1 MAQYSVNRSRH
12 YPSAGNKDIHEVVML
27 ADKDGNIINSAGS
40 ASNIPIANGDVAG
53 YSVIHKF
60 GRNPNIGGAPE
71 TIWMY
76 GGRYDYLTSPST
88 VYAHSADTDDSAT
101 GTGAR
106 TVTIQGLDVNY
117 EPIEETVT
125 VRSGVAS
132 TAQFLRVFRAFVVT
146 AGSTGTNEGDIII
159 STGAAG
165 TGTVLADI
173 GTVGTGT
180 TYGLGQTQLALYT
193 IPAHCTGFLT
203 AWNVGV
209 SAYNDSVTVSLLSRE
224 FNSAFR
230 TRDIMDV
237 PGGSHVR
244 NYSIPFKLP
253 AKTDVEIIG
262 IATTGTNIS
271 SSFDII
277 IVDNTYLV

>member
-1 MAQYSVNRSRH
+1 MSQWRIDRQEYLDH
-12 YPSAGNKDIHEVVML
+12 NKTIFEVVNI
-27 ADKDGNIINSAGS
+27 ADEDGNIINTFGAASNVIISAG
-40 ASNIPIANGDVAG
+40 GLAG
-53 YSVIHKF
+53 YSAINKF
-60 GRNPNIGGAPE
+60 GRNPNIGGTPE

-76 GGRYDYLTSPST
+76 GGRYVYLTSPST
-88 VYAHSADTDDSAT
+88 VYAYSADTDDSVS

-117 EPIEETVT
+117 ESIEETVT

-132 TAQFLRVFRAFVVT
+132 TAQFLRVFRAFVAT
-146 AGSTGTNEGDIII
+146 AGSTGTNEGDVII

-173 GTVGTGT
+173 GRVGTGT

-193 IPAHCTGFLT
+193 IPAHCTGYLT

-209 SAYNDSVTVSLLSRE
+209 GAYNDAVTVSLLSRE

-237 PGGSHVR
+237 PGGHHTR
-244 NYSIPFKLP
+244 NYSVPIKLP

-262 IATTGTNIS
+262 IASTGTNIS

-277 IVDNTYLV
+277 LVDNA

>member
-1 MAQYSVNRSRH
+1 MSQWRIDRQEYLDH
-12 YPSAGNKDIHEVVML
+12 NKTIFEVVNI
-27 ADKDGNIINSAGS
+27 ADEDGNILNTFGA
-40 ASNIPIANGDVAG
+40 ASNVIISSGALQG
-53 YSVIHKF
+53 YSAINKF

-76 GGRYDYLTSPST
+76 GGRYVFLTSPST
-88 VYAHSADTDDSAT
+88 VYAHSADTDDSVS

-117 EPIEETVT
+117 ESIEETVT
-125 VRSGVAS
+125 VSSGVAS
-132 TAQFLRVFRAFVVT
+132 TAQFLRVFRAFVAT
-146 AGSTGTNEGDIII
+146 AGSTGTNEGNVLI

-173 GTVGTGT
+173 GIVGTGT
-180 TYGLGQTQLALYT
+180 TYGLGQSQLALYT
-193 IPAHCTGFLT
+193 IPAGKTGYLT
-203 AWNVGV
+203 AWNIGVG
-209 SAYNDSVTVSLLSRE
+209 SYNDAVTVTLLSRE

-237 PGGSHVR
+237 PGGHHTR
-244 NYSIPFKLP
+244 NYSIPIKLP

-262 IATTGTNIS
+262 IASTGTNIS

-277 IVDNTYLV
+277 LVDNA

>member
-1 MAQYSVNRSRH
+1 MAQWRIDNQEYLEH
-12 YPSAGNKDIHEVVML
+12 NKTIFEVVNL
-27 ADKDGNIINSAGS
+27 ADEDGNIINSFAA
-40 ASNIPIANGDVAG
+40 ASNIVISAGDLTG
-53 YSVIHKF
+53 YSAINKF

-76 GGRYDYLTSPST
+76 GGRYVYLTSPST
-88 VYAHSADTDDSAT
+88 VYAHSADTADSVS

-106 TVTIQGLDVNY
+106 TVTIQGLDGNY
-117 EPIEETVT
+117 ESIEETVT
-125 VRSGVAS
+125 VRSGVAT

-146 AGSTGTNEGDIII
+146 SGSTGTNEGNIII

-173 GTVGTGT
+173 GTIGTGT

-193 IPAHCTGFLT
+193 IPAHCTGYLT
-203 AWNVGV
+203 SWNIGVG
-209 SAYNDSVTVSLLSRE
+209 SYNDSVTVSLLSRE

-244 NYSIPFKLP
+244 SYSVPIRLP

-262 IATTGTNIS
+262 IASTGTNIS

-277 IVDNTYLV
+277 LVDNTA

>member
-1 MAQYSVNRSRH
+1 MAQWRIDNQEYLEH
-12 YPSAGNKDIHEVVML
+12 NKTIFEVVNI
-27 ADKDGNIINSAGS
+27 ADEDGNIINTFGA
-40 ASNIPIANGDVAG
+40 ASNIVISAGDLAG
-53 YSVIHKF
+53 YSAINKF

-76 GGRYDYLTSPST
+76 GGRYVYLTSQST
-88 VYAHSADTDDSAT
+88 VYAHSADTADSVS

-106 TVTIQGLDVNY
+106 TVTIQGLDGNY
-117 EPIEETVT
+117 ESIEETVT

-132 TAQFLRVFRAFVVT
+132 TAQFLRVFRAFVAT
-146 AGSTGTNEGDIII
+146 AGSTGTNEGNIII

-173 GTVGTGT
+173 GTIGTGT

-193 IPAHCTGFLT
+193 IPAHCTGYLT
-203 AWNVGV
+203 AWNIGVG
-209 SAYNDSVTVSLLSRE
+209 SYNDAVTVSLLSRE

-237 PGGSHVR
+237 PGGHHTR
-244 NYSIPFKLP
+244 NYSVPIRLP
-253 AKTDVEIIG
+253 AKTDIEIIG
-262 IATTGTNIS
+262 IASTGTNIS

-277 IVDNTYLV
+277 LVNNT

>member
-1 MAQYSVNRSRH
+1 MAQWRIDNQEYLEH
-12 YPSAGNKDIHEVVML
+12 NKTIFEVVNL
-27 ADKDGNIINSAGS
+27 ADEDGNIINSFAA
-40 ASNIPIANGDVAG
+40 ASNIVISAGDLTG
-53 YSVIHKF
+53 YSAINKF

-76 GGRYDYLTSPST
+76 GGRYVYLTSPST
-88 VYAHSADTDDSAT
+88 VYAHSADTEDSVS

-106 TVTIQGLDVNY
+106 TVTIQGLDGNY
-117 EPIEETVT
+117 ESIEETVT
-125 VRSGVAS
+125 VRSGVAT

-146 AGSTGTNEGDIII
+146 SGSTGTNEGNIII

-173 GTVGTGT
+173 GTIGTGT

-193 IPAHCTGFLT
+193 IPADKTGYLT
-203 AWNVGV
+203 AWNIGVG
-209 SAYNDSVTVSLLSRE
+209 SYNDAVTVTLLSRE

-244 NYSIPFKLP
+244 NYSVPIKLP

-262 IATTGTNIS
+262 IASTGTNIS

-277 IVDNTYLV
+277 LVDNT

>member
-1 MAQYSVNRSRH
+1 MAQWRIDNQEYLEH
-12 YPSAGNKDIHEVVML
+12 NKTIFEVVNL
-27 ADKDGNIINSAGS
+27 ADEDGNIINSFAA
-40 ASNIPIANGDVAG
+40 ASNIVISAGDLTG
-53 YSVIHKF
+53 YSAINKF

-76 GGRYDYLTSPST
+76 GGRYVYLTSPST
-88 VYAHSADTDDSAT
+88 VYAHSADTDDSVS

-117 EPIEETVT
+117 ASIEETVT

-146 AGSTGTNEGDIII
+146 SGSTGTNEGNIII

-173 GTVGTGT
+173 GTIGTGT

-193 IPAHCTGFLT
+193 IPAHCTGYLT
-203 AWNVGV
+203 SWNIGVG
-209 SAYNDSVTVSLLSRE
+209 SYNDSVTVSLLSRE

-244 NYSIPFKLP
+244 NYSVPIKLP
-253 AKTDVEIIG
+253 EKTDVEIIG

-277 IVDNTYLV
+277 LVDNT

>member
-1 MAQYSVNRSRH
+1 MAQWRIDNQEYLEH
-12 YPSAGNKDIHEVVML
+12 NKTIFEVVNL
-27 ADKDGNIINSAGS
+27 ADEDGNIINSFAA
-40 ASNIPIANGDVAG
+40 ASNIVISAGDLTG
-53 YSVIHKF
+53 YSAINKF

-76 GGRYDYLTSPST
+76 GGRYVYLTSPST
-88 VYAHSADTDDSAT
+88 VYAHSADTADSVS

-106 TVTIQGLDVNY
+106 TVTIQGLDGNY
-117 EPIEETVT
+117 ESIEETVT
-125 VRSGVAS
+125 VRSGVAT

-146 AGSTGTNEGDIII
+146 SGSTGTNEGNIII

-173 GTVGTGT
+173 GTIGTGT

-193 IPAHCTGFLT
+193 IPADKTGYLT
-203 AWNVGV
+203 AWNIGVG
-209 SAYNDSVTVSLLSRE
+209 SYNDSVTVSLLSRE

-244 NYSIPFKLP
+244 NYSVPIKLP
-253 AKTDVEIIG
+253 EKTDVEIIG

-277 IVDNTYLV
+277 LVDNT

>member
-1 MAQYSVNRSRH
+1 MAQWRIDNQEYLEH
-12 YPSAGNKDIHEVVML
+12 NKTIFEVVNL
-27 ADKDGNIINSAGS
+27 ADEDGNIINSFAA
-40 ASNIPIANGDVAG
+40 ASNIVISAGDLAG
-53 YSVIHKF
+53 YSAINKF

-76 GGRYDYLTSPST
+76 GGRYVYLTSPST
-88 VYAHSADTDDSAT
+88 VYAHSADTDDSVS

-106 TVTIQGLDVNY
+106 TVTIQGLDGNY
-117 EPIEETVT
+117 ESIEETVT
-125 VRSGVAS
+125 VRSGVAT

-146 AGSTGTNEGDIII
+146 SGSTGTNEGNIII

-173 GTVGTGT
+173 GTIGTGT
-180 TYGLGQTQLALYT
+180 TYGLGQTNLALYT
-193 IPAHCTGFLT
+193 IPAGKTGYLT
-203 AWNVGV
+203 AWNIGVG
-209 SAYNDSVTVSLLSRE
+209 SYNDAVTVSLLSRE

-244 NYSIPFKLP
+244 NYSVPIKLP
-253 AKTDVEIIG
+253 EKTDVEIIG

-277 IVDNTYLV
+277 LVDNT

>member
-1 MAQYSVNRSRH
+1 MAQWRIDNQEYLEH
-12 YPSAGNKDIHEVVML
+12 NKTIFEVVNL
-27 ADKDGNIINSAGS
+27 ADEDGNIINSFAA
-40 ASNIPIANGDVAG
+40 ASNIVISAGDLTG
-53 YSVIHKF
+53 YSAINKF

-76 GGRYDYLTSPST
+76 GGRYVYLTSPST
-88 VYAHSADTDDSAT
+88 VYAHSADTADSVS

-106 TVTIQGLDVNY
+106 TVTIQGLDGNY
-117 EPIEETVT
+117 ESIEETVT
-125 VRSGVAS
+125 VRSGVAT

-146 AGSTGTNEGDIII
+146 SGSTGTNEGNIII

-173 GTVGTGT
+173 GTIGTGT

-193 IPAHCTGFLT
+193 IPADKTGYLT
-203 AWNVGV
+203 AWNIGVG
-209 SAYNDSVTVSLLSRE
+209 SYNDSVTVSLLSRE

-244 NYSIPFKLP
+244 NYSVPIKLP

-262 IATTGTNIS
+262 IASTGTNIS

-277 IVDNTYLV
+277 LVDNT

>member
-1 MAQYSVNRSRH
+1 MAQYSVNRQTHFNTSN
-12 YPSAGNKDIHEVVML
+12 SDLHEVVML
-27 ADKDGNIINSAGS
+27 ADKDGNVINSFAA
-40 ASNIPIANGDVAG
+40 ASNIPIAAGLVAG
-53 YSVIHKF
+53 YSNIHKF
-60 GRNPNIGGAPE
+60 GRNPNVGGAPE

-76 GGRYDYLTSPST
+76 GGRYVYLTSPST
-88 VYAHSADTDDSAT
+88 VYAHSADTDDSVS

-106 TVTIQGLDVNY
+106 TVTIQGLNVNY
-117 EPIEETVT
+117 ESIEETVT

-180 TYGLGQTQLALYT
+180 TYGLGQTQLSLYT
-193 IPAHCTGFLT
+193 IPAHCTGYLT

-209 SAYNDSVTVSLLSRE
+209 GAYNDSVTVSLTSRE

-244 NYSIPFKLP
+244 NYSVPIKLP

-262 IATTGTNIS
+262 IATTGTTIS

-277 IVDNTYLV
+277 LVNNE

>member
-1 MAQYSVNRSRH
+1 MAQWRIDNQEYLEH
-12 YPSAGNKDIHEVVML
+12 NKTIFEVVNI
-27 ADKDGNIINSAGS
+27 ADEDGNIINTFGA
-40 ASNIPIANGDVAG
+40 ASNIVISAGDLAG
-53 YSVIHKF
+53 YSAINKF

-76 GGRYDYLTSPST
+76 GGRYVYLTSPST
-88 VYAHSADTDDSAT
+88 VYAHSTDTDDSVS

-106 TVTIQGLDVNY
+106 TVTIQGLDGNY
-117 EPIEETVT
+117 ESIEETVT
-125 VRSGVAS
+125 VRSGVAT

-146 AGSTGTNEGDIII
+146 SGSTGTNEGNIII

-173 GTVGTGT
+173 GQIGTGT

-193 IPAHCTGFLT
+193 IPSHCTGYLT
-203 AWNVGV
+203 TWNIGVG
-209 SAYNDSVTVSLLSRE
+209 SYNDAVTVSLLSRE

-230 TRDIMDV
+230 TRDIMDA
-237 PGGSHVR
+237 PGGHHTR
-244 NYSIPFKLP
+244 NYSVPIRLP
-253 AKTDVEIIG
+253 AKTDIEIIG
-262 IATTGTNIS
+262 IASTGTNIS

-277 IVDNTYLV
+277 LVENT

>member
-1 MAQYSVNRSRH
+1 MAQWRIDNQEYLEH
-12 YPSAGNKDIHEVVML
+12 NKTIFEVVNL
-27 ADKDGNIINSAGS
+27 ADEDGNIINSFAA
-40 ASNIPIANGDVAG
+40 ASNIVISAGDLTG
-53 YSVIHKF
+53 YSAINKF

-76 GGRYDYLTSPST
+76 GGRYVYLTSPST
-88 VYAHSADTDDSAT
+88 VYAHSADTADSVS

-106 TVTIQGLDVNY
+106 TVTIQGLDGNY
-117 EPIEETVT
+117 ESIEETVT
-125 VRSGVAS
+125 VRSGVAT

-146 AGSTGTNEGDIII
+146 SGSTGTNEGNIII

-173 GTVGTGT
+173 GTIGTGT

-193 IPAHCTGFLT
+193 IPADKTGYLT
-203 AWNVGV
+203 AWNIGVG
-209 SAYNDSVTVSLLSRE
+209 SYNDSVTVSLLSRE

-244 NYSIPFKLP
+244 SYSVPIRLP

-262 IATTGTNIS
+262 IASTGTNIS

-277 IVDNTYLV
+277 LVDNT

>member
-1 MAQYSVNRSRH
+1 MAQWRIDNQEYLEH
-12 YPSAGNKDIHEVVML
+12 NKTIFEVVNL
-27 ADKDGNIINSAGS
+27 ADEDGNIINSFAA
-40 ASNIPIANGDVAG
+40 ASNIVISAGDLTG
-53 YSVIHKF
+53 YSAINKF

-76 GGRYDYLTSPST
+76 GGRYVYLTSPST
-88 VYAHSADTDDSAT
+88 VYAHSADTDDSVS

-106 TVTIQGLDVNY
+106 TVTIQGLDGNY
-117 EPIEETVT
+117 ESIEETVT
-125 VRSGVAS
+125 VRSGVAT

-146 AGSTGTNEGDIII
+146 SGSTGTNEGNIII

-173 GTVGTGT
+173 GTIGTGT

-193 IPAHCTGFLT
+193 IPAGKTGYLT
-203 AWNVGV
+203 AWNIGVG
-209 SAYNDSVTVSLLSRE
+209 SYNDSVTVSLLSRE

-244 NYSIPFKLP
+244 NYSVPIKLP

-262 IATTGTNIS
+262 IASTGTNIS

-277 IVDNTYLV
+277 LVDNT

>member
-1 MAQYSVNRSRH
+1 MAQWRIDNQEYLEH
-12 YPSAGNKDIHEVVML
+12 NKTIFEVVNL
-27 ADKDGNIINSAGS
+27 ADEDGNIINSFAA
-40 ASNIPIANGDVAG
+40 ASNIVISAGDLTG
-53 YSVIHKF
+53 YSAINKF

-76 GGRYDYLTSPST
+76 GGRYVYLTSPST
-88 VYAHSADTDDSAT
+88 VYAHSADTDDSVS

-106 TVTIQGLDVNY
+106 TVTIQGLDGNY
-117 EPIEETVT
+117 ESIEETVT
-125 VRSGVAS
+125 VRSGVAT

-146 AGSTGTNEGDIII
+146 SGSTGTNEGNIII

-173 GTVGTGT
+173 GTIGTGT

-193 IPAHCTGFLT
+193 IPADKTGYLT
-203 AWNVGV
+203 AWNIGVG
-209 SAYNDSVTVSLLSRE
+209 SYNDSVTVSLLSRE

-244 NYSIPFKLP
+244 NYSVPIKLP

-262 IATTGTNIS
+262 IASTGTNIS

-277 IVDNTYLV
+277 LVDNT

>member
-1 MAQYSVNRSRH
+1 MAQWRIDNQEYLEH
-12 YPSAGNKDIHEVVML
+12 NKTIFEVVNI
-27 ADKDGNIINSAGS
+27 ADEDGNIINTFGA
-40 ASNIPIANGDVAG
+40 ASNIVISAGDLAG
-53 YSVIHKF
+53 YSAINKF

-76 GGRYDYLTSPST
+76 GGRYVYLTSPST
-88 VYAHSADTDDSAT
+88 VYAHSTDTDDSVS

-106 TVTIQGLDVNY
+106 TVTIQGLDGNY
-117 EPIEETVT
+117 ESIEETVT

-146 AGSTGTNEGDIII
+146 SGSTGTNEGNIII

-173 GTVGTGT
+173 GTIGTGT

-193 IPAHCTGFLT
+193 IPSHCTGYLT
-203 AWNVGV
+203 TWNIGVG
-209 SAYNDSVTVSLLSRE
+209 SYNDAVTVSLLTRE

-244 NYSIPFKLP
+244 NYSVPIRLP
-253 AKTDVEIIG
+253 AKTDIEIIG
-262 IATTGTNIS
+262 IASTGTNIS

-277 IVDNTYLV
+277 LVENT

>member
-1 MAQYSVNRSRH
+1 MAQWRIDNQEYLEH
-12 YPSAGNKDIHEVVML
+12 NKTIFEVVNL
-27 ADKDGNIINSAGS
+27 ADEDGNIINSFAA
-40 ASNIPIANGDVAG
+40 ASNIVISAGDLTG
-53 YSVIHKF
+53 YSAINKF

-76 GGRYDYLTSPST
+76 GGRYVYLTSPST
-88 VYAHSADTDDSAT
+88 VYAHSADTDDSVS

-106 TVTIQGLDVNY
+106 TVTIQGLDGNY
-117 EPIEETVT
+117 ESIEETVT

-132 TAQFLRVFRAFVVT
+132 TAQFLRVFRAFVAT

-173 GTVGTGT
+173 GTIGTGT

-193 IPAHCTGFLT
+193 IPAHCTGYLT
-203 AWNVGV
+203 TWNIGVG
-209 SAYNDSVTVSLLSRE
+209 SYNDAVTVSLLSRE

-230 TRDIMDV
+230 TRDIMDA
-237 PGGSHVR
+237 PGGHHTR
-244 NYSIPFKLP
+244 NYSVPIRLP
-253 AKTDVEIIG
+253 AKTDIEIIG
-262 IATTGTNIS
+262 IASTGTNIS

-277 IVDNTYLV
+277 LVENT

>member
-1 MAQYSVNRSRH
+1 MAQWRIDNQEYLEH
-12 YPSAGNKDIHEVVML
+12 NKTIFEVVNL
-27 ADKDGNIINSAGS
+27 ADEDGNIINSFAA
-40 ASNIPIANGDVAG
+40 ASNIVISAGDLTG
-53 YSVIHKF
+53 YSAINKF

-76 GGRYDYLTSPST
+76 GGRYVYLTSPST
-88 VYAHSADTDDSAT
+88 VYAHSADTDDSVS

-106 TVTIQGLDVNY
+106 TVTIQGLDGNY
-117 EPIEETVT
+117 ESIEETVT
-125 VRSGVAS
+125 VRSGVAT

-146 AGSTGTNEGDIII
+146 SGSTGTNEGNIII

-173 GTVGTGT
+173 GTIGTGT

-193 IPAHCTGFLT
+193 IPAGKTGYLT
-203 AWNVGV
+203 AWNIGVG
-209 SAYNDSVTVSLLSRE
+209 SYNDAVTVTLLSRE

-244 NYSIPFKLP
+244 NYSVPIKLP

-262 IATTGTNIS
+262 IASTGTNIS

-277 IVDNTYLV
+277 LVDNT

>member
-1 MAQYSVNRSRH
+1 MAQWRIDNQEYLEH
-12 YPSAGNKDIHEVVML
+12 NKTIFEVVNI
-27 ADKDGNIINSAGS
+27 ADEDGNIINTFGA
-40 ASNIPIANGDVAG
+40 ASNIVISAGDLAG
-53 YSVIHKF
+53 YSAINKF

-76 GGRYDYLTSPST
+76 GGRYVYLTSQST
-88 VYAHSADTDDSAT
+88 VYAHSADTADSVS

-106 TVTIQGLDVNY
+106 TVTIQGLDGNY
-117 EPIEETVT
+117 ESIEETVT

-132 TAQFLRVFRAFVVT
+132 TAQFLRVFRAFVAT
-146 AGSTGTNEGDIII
+146 AGSTGTNEGNIII

-173 GTVGTGT
+173 GTIGTGT

-193 IPAHCTGFLT
+193 IPAHCTGYLT
-203 AWNVGV
+203 AWNIGVG
-209 SAYNDSVTVSLLSRE
+209 SYNDAVTVSLLSRE

-237 PGGSHVR
+237 PGGHHTR
-244 NYSIPFKLP
+244 NYSVPIRLP
-253 AKTDVEIIG
+253 AKTDIEIIG
-262 IATTGTNIS
+262 IASTGTNIS

-277 IVDNTYLV
+277 LVENT

>member
-1 MAQYSVNRSRH
+1 MAQWRIDNQEYLEH
-12 YPSAGNKDIHEVVML
+12 NKTIFEVVNL
-27 ADKDGNIINSAGS
+27 ADEDGNIINSFA
-40 ASNIPIANGDVAG
+40 ATSNIVISAGDLTG
-53 YSVIHKF
+53 YSAINKF

-76 GGRYDYLTSPST
+76 GGRYVYLTSQST
-88 VYAHSADTDDSAT
+88 VYAHSADTADSVS

-106 TVTIQGLDVNY
+106 TVTIQGLDGNY
-117 EPIEETVT
+117 ESIEETVT
-125 VRSGVAS
+125 VRSGVAT

-146 AGSTGTNEGDIII
+146 SGSTGTNEGNIII

-173 GTVGTGT
+173 GTIGTGT

-193 IPAHCTGFLT
+193 IPADKTGYLT
-203 AWNVGV
+203 AWNIGVG
-209 SAYNDSVTVSLLSRE
+209 SYNDAVTVTLLSRE

-244 NYSIPFKLP
+244 NYSVPIKLP

-262 IATTGTNIS
+262 IASTGTNIS

-277 IVDNTYLV
+277 LVDNT

>member
-1 MAQYSVNRSRH
+1 MAQWRIDNQEYLEH
-12 YPSAGNKDIHEVVML
+12 NKTIFEVVNI
-27 ADKDGNIINSAGS
+27 ADEDGNIINTFGA
-40 ASNIPIANGDVAG
+40 ASNIVISAGDLAG
-53 YSVIHKF
+53 YSAINKF

-76 GGRYDYLTSPST
+76 GGRYVYLTSQST
-88 VYAHSADTDDSAT
+88 VYAHSADTDDSVS

-106 TVTIQGLDVNY
+106 TVTIQGLDGNY
-117 EPIEETVT
+117 ESIEETVT

-146 AGSTGTNEGDIII
+146 SGSTGTNEGNIII

-173 GTVGTGT
+173 GTIGTGT

-193 IPAHCTGFLT
+193 IPAHCTGYLT
-203 AWNVGV
+203 TWNIGVG
-209 SAYNDSVTVSLLSRE
+209 SYNDAVTVSLLSRE

-244 NYSIPFKLP
+244 NYSVPIRLP

-262 IATTGTNIS
+262 IASTGTNIS

-277 IVDNTYLV
+277 LVENT

>member
-1 MAQYSVNRSRH
+1 MAQWRIDNQEYLEH
-12 YPSAGNKDIHEVVML
+12 NKTIFEVVNI
-27 ADKDGNIINSAGS
+27 ADEDGNIINTFGA
-40 ASNIPIANGDVAG
+40 ASNIVISAGDLAG
-53 YSVIHKF
+53 YSAINKF

-76 GGRYDYLTSPST
+76 GGRYVYLTSPST
-88 VYAHSADTDDSAT
+88 VYAHSTDTDDSVS

-106 TVTIQGLDVNY
+106 TVTIQGLDGNY
-117 EPIEETVT
+117 ESIEETVT

-146 AGSTGTNEGDIII
+146 SGSTGTNEGNIII

-173 GTVGTGT
+173 GTIGTGT

-193 IPAHCTGFLT
+193 IPAHCTGYLT
-203 AWNVGV
+203 SWYVGV
-209 SAYNDSVTVSLLSRE
+209 GSYNDAVTVSLLSRE

-244 NYSIPFKLP
+244 NYSVSIRLP

-262 IATTGTNIS
+262 IASTGTNIS

-277 IVDNTYLV
+277 LVDNTV

>member
-1 MAQYSVNRSRH
+1 MAQYNIDRGTKLTNNDTI
-12 YPSAGNKDIHEVVML
+12 YEVMML
-27 ADKDGNIINSAGS
+27 GDQNGNIINTFGAASNVIISAG
-40 ASNIPIANGDVAG
+40 DLAG
-53 YSVIHKF
+53 YSAINKF
-60 GRNPNIGGAPE
+60 GRNPSVGGAPE

-76 GGRYDYLTSPST
+76 GGRYVYLTSPST
-88 VYAHSADTDDSAT
+88 IYAYSADTDDSVS

-106 TVTIQGLDVNY
+106 TVTIQGLDGNY
-117 EPIEETVT
+117 ESIEETVI
-125 VRSGVAS
+125 VSSGVAS

-146 AGSTGTNEGDIII
+146 AGSTGTNEDNIII

-165 TGTVLADI
+165 TGTILADI
-173 GTVGTGT
+173 GTIGTGT

-193 IPAHCTGFLT
+193 IPAGKTGYLT

-209 SAYNDSVTVSLLSRE
+209 GSYNDAVTVSLLTRE

-244 NYSIPFKLP
+244 NYSVPIRLP
-253 AKTDVEIIG
+253 AKTDVEIIA
-262 IATTGTNIS
+262 IASTGTNIS

-277 IVDNTYLV
+277 LVDNND

>member
-1 MAQYSVNRSRH
+1 MAQWRIDNQEYLEH
-12 YPSAGNKDIHEVVML
+12 NKTIFEVVNL
-27 ADKDGNIINSAGS
+27 ADEDGNIINSFAA
-40 ASNIPIANGDVAG
+40 ASNIVISAGDLTG
-53 YSVIHKF
+53 YSAINKF

-76 GGRYDYLTSPST
+76 GGRYVYLTSPST
-88 VYAHSADTDDSAT
+88 VYAHSADTDDSVS

-106 TVTIQGLDVNY
+106 TVTIQGLDGNY
-117 EPIEETVT
+117 ESIEETVT
-125 VRSGVAS
+125 VRSGVAT

-146 AGSTGTNEGDIII
+146 SGSTGTNEGNIII

-173 GTVGTGT
+173 GTIGTGT

-193 IPAHCTGFLT
+193 IPAGKTGYLT
-203 AWNVGV
+203 AWNIGVG
-209 SAYNDSVTVSLLSRE
+209 SYNDAVTVTLLSRE

-244 NYSIPFKLP
+244 NYSVPIKLP
-253 AKTDVEIIG
+253 EKTDVEIIG

-277 IVDNTYLV
+277 LVDNT

>member
-1 MAQYSVNRSRH
+1 MSQWRIDRQEYLDH
-12 YPSAGNKDIHEVVML
+12 NKTIFEVVNI
-27 ADKDGNIINSAGS
+27 ADEDGNIINTFGA
-40 ASNIPIANGDVAG
+40 ASNIIISAGDLTG
-53 YSVIHKF
+53 YSAINKF
-60 GRNPNIGGAPE
+60 GRNSNIGGAPE

-76 GGRYDYLTSPST
+76 GGRYVYLTSPST
-88 VYAHSADTDDSAT
+88 VYAHSADTDDSVS

-117 EPIEETVT
+117 ESIEETVT

-132 TAQFLRVFRAFVVT
+132 TAQFLRVFRAFVAT
-146 AGSTGTNEGDIII
+146 AGSTGTNEGDVII

-173 GTVGTGT
+173 GRVGTGT

-193 IPAHCTGFLT
+193 IPAHCTGYLT

-209 SAYNDSVTVSLLSRE
+209 GAYNDAVTVSLLSRE

-237 PGGSHVR
+237 PGGHHTR
-244 NYSIPFKLP
+244 NYSIPIRLP

-262 IATTGTNIS
+262 IASTGTNIS

-277 IVDNTYLV
+277 LVDNA

>member
-1 MAQYSVNRSRH
+1 MAQWRIDNQEYLEH
-12 YPSAGNKDIHEVVML
+12 NKTIFEVVNL
-27 ADKDGNIINSAGS
+27 ADEDGNIINSFAA
-40 ASNIPIANGDVAG
+40 ASNIVISAGDLTG
-53 YSVIHKF
+53 YSAINKF

-76 GGRYDYLTSPST
+76 GGRYVYLTSPST
-88 VYAHSADTDDSAT
+88 VYAHSADTDDSVS

-106 TVTIQGLDVNY
+106 TVTIQGLDGNY
-117 EPIEETVT
+117 ESIEETVT

-146 AGSTGTNEGDIII
+146 SGSTGTNEGNIII

-173 GTVGTGT
+173 GTIGTGT
-180 TYGLGQTQLALYT
+180 TYGLGQTNLALYT
-193 IPAHCTGFLT
+193 IPAGKTGYLT
-203 AWNVGV
+203 AWNIGVG
-209 SAYNDSVTVSLLSRE
+209 SYNDAVTVSLLSRE

-244 NYSIPFKLP
+244 NYSVPIKLP
-253 AKTDVEIIG
+253 EKTDVEIIG

-277 IVDNTYLV
+277 LVDNT

>member
-1 MAQYSVNRSRH
+1 MAQWRIDNQEYLEH
-12 YPSAGNKDIHEVVML
+12 NKTIFEVVNL
-27 ADKDGNIINSAGS
+27 ADEDGNIINSFAA
-40 ASNIPIANGDVAG
+40 ASNIVISAGDLTG
-53 YSVIHKF
+53 YSAINKF

-76 GGRYDYLTSPST
+76 GGRYVYLTSPST
-88 VYAHSADTDDSAT
+88 VYAHSADTADSVS

-106 TVTIQGLDVNY
+106 TVTIQGLDGNY
-117 EPIEETVT
+117 ESIEETVT
-125 VRSGVAS
+125 VRSGVAT

-146 AGSTGTNEGDIII
+146 SGSTGTNEGNIII

-173 GTVGTGT
+173 GTIGTGT
-180 TYGLGQTQLALYT
+180 TYGLGQTNLALYT
-193 IPAHCTGFLT
+193 IPAGKTGYLT
-203 AWNVGV
+203 AWNIGVG
-209 SAYNDSVTVSLLSRE
+209 SYNDAVTVSLLSRE

-244 NYSIPFKLP
+244 NYSVPIKLP
-253 AKTDVEIIG
+253 EKTDVEIIG

-277 IVDNTYLV
+277 LVDNT

>member
-1 MAQYSVNRSRH
+1 MAQWRIDNQEYLEH
-12 YPSAGNKDIHEVVML
+12 NKTIFEVVNL
-27 ADKDGNIINSAGS
+27 ADEDGNIINSFAA
-40 ASNIPIANGDVAG
+40 ASNIVISAGDLTG
-53 YSVIHKF
+53 YSAINKF

-76 GGRYDYLTSPST
+76 GGRYVYLTSPST
-88 VYAHSADTDDSAT
+88 VYAHSADTDDSVS

-106 TVTIQGLDVNY
+106 TVTIQGLDENY
-117 EPIEETVT
+117 ESIEETVT

-146 AGSTGTNEGDIII
+146 SGSTGTNEGNIII

-173 GTVGTGT
+173 GTIGTGT

-193 IPAHCTGFLT
+193 IPAGKTGYLT
-203 AWNVGV
+203 AWNIGVG
-209 SAYNDSVTVSLLSRE
+209 SYNDAVTVSLLSRE

-244 NYSIPFKLP
+244 NYSVPIKLP

-277 IVDNTYLV
+277 LVDNT

>member
-1 MAQYSVNRSRH
+1 MAQYSK
-12 YPSAGNKDIHEVVML
+12 YTSAYLPQQTTNHEVVML
-27 ADKDGNIINSAGS
+27 SDQDGNIINSFAS
-40 ASNIPIANGDVAG
+40 ASNIIISAGDLTG
-53 YSVIHKF
+53 YSAINKF

-76 GGRYDYLTSPST
+76 GGRYVYLTSPST
-88 VYAHSADTDDSAT
+88 VYAHSADTDDSVS

-106 TVTIQGLDVNY
+106 TVTIQGLDINY
-117 EPIEETVT
+117 ASIEETVT
-125 VRSGVAS
+125 VSSGVAS
-132 TAQFLRVFRAFVVT
+132 TAQFLRVFRAFIAT

-173 GTVGTGT
+173 GRVGTGT

-193 IPAHCTGFLT
+193 IPAHCTGYLT
-203 AWNVGV
+203 SWNIGVG
-209 SAYNDSVTVSLLSRE
+209 SYNNSVTTSLLSRE

-237 PGGSHVR
+237 PGGHHTR
-244 NYSIPFKLP
+244 NYSVPIRLP

-262 IATTGTNIS
+262 IASTGTNIS

-277 IVDNTYLV
+277 LVDNTV

>member
-1 MAQYSVNRSRH
+1 MAQWRIDNQEYLEH
-12 YPSAGNKDIHEVVML
+12 NKTIFEVVNI
-27 ADKDGNIINSAGS
+27 ADEDGNIINTFGA
-40 ASNIPIANGDVAG
+40 ASNIVISAGDLAG
-53 YSVIHKF
+53 YSAINKF

-76 GGRYDYLTSPST
+76 GGRYVYLTSPST
-88 VYAHSADTDDSAT
+88 VYAHSTDTDDSVS

-106 TVTIQGLDVNY
+106 TVTIQGLDGNY
-117 EPIEETVT
+117 ESIEETVT

-146 AGSTGTNEGDIII
+146 SGSTGTNEGNIII

-173 GTVGTGT
+173 GTIGTGT

-193 IPAHCTGFLT
+193 IPAHCTGYLT
-203 AWNVGV
+203 TWNIGVG
-209 SAYNDSVTVSLLSRE
+209 SYNDAVTVSLLSRE

-230 TRDIMDV
+230 TRDIMDA
-237 PGGSHVR
+237 PGGHHTR
-244 NYSIPFKLP
+244 NYSVPIRLP
-253 AKTDVEIIG
+253 AKTDIEIIG
-262 IATTGTNIS
+262 IASTGTNIS

-277 IVDNTYLV
+277 LVENT

>member
-1 MAQYSVNRSRH
+1 MAQWRIDNQEYLEH
-12 YPSAGNKDIHEVVML
+12 NKTIFEVVNI
-27 ADKDGNIINSAGS
+27 ADEDGNIINTFGA
-40 ASNIPIANGDVAG
+40 ASNIVISAGDLAG
-53 YSVIHKF
+53 YSAINKF

-76 GGRYDYLTSPST
+76 GGRYVYLTSPST
-88 VYAHSADTDDSAT
+88 VYAYSTDTDDSVS

-106 TVTIQGLDVNY
+106 TVTIQGLDGNY
-117 EPIEETVT
+117 ESIEETVT

-146 AGSTGTNEGDIII
+146 SGSTGTNEGNIII

-173 GTVGTGT
+173 GTIGTGT

-193 IPAHCTGFLT
+193 IPAHCTGYLT
-203 AWNVGV
+203 TWNIGVG
-209 SAYNDSVTVSLLSRE
+209 SYNDAVTVSLLSRE

-230 TRDIMDV
+230 TRDIMDA
-237 PGGSHVR
+237 PGGHHTR
-244 NYSIPFKLP
+244 NYSVPIRLP
-253 AKTDVEIIG
+253 AKTDIEIIG
-262 IATTGTNIS
+262 IASTGTNIS

-277 IVDNTYLV
+277 LVENT

>member
-1 MAQYSVNRSRH
+1 MAQYSK
-12 YPSAGNKDIHEVVML
+12 YTSAYLPQQTTNHEVVML
-27 ADKDGNIINSAGS
+27 SDQDGNIINSFAA
-40 ASNIPIANGDVAG
+40 ASNIVISAGDLTG
-53 YSVIHKF
+53 YSAINKF

-71 TIWMY
+71 TIWMH
-76 GGRYDYLTSPST
+76 GGRYVYLTSPST
-88 VYAHSADTDDSAT
+88 VYAHSADTNDSVS

-117 EPIEETVT
+117 ASIEETVT
-125 VRSGVAS
+125 VSSGVAS
-132 TAQFLRVFRAFVVT
+132 TAQFLRVFRAFVAT

-173 GTVGTGT
+173 GRVGTGT

-193 IPAHCTGFLT
+193 IPAHCTGYLT
-203 AWNVGV
+203 SWNIGVG
-209 SAYNDSVTVSLLSRE
+209 SYNNSVTTSLLSRE

-237 PGGSHVR
+237 PGGHHTR
-244 NYSIPFKLP
+244 NYSVPIRLP
-253 AKTDVEIIG
+253 AKTDVEIIA
-262 IATTGTNIS
+262 IASTGTNIS

-277 IVDNTYLV
+277 LVDNTV

>member
-1 MAQYSVNRSRH
+1 MAQWRIDNQEYLEH
-12 YPSAGNKDIHEVVML
+12 NKTIFEVVNL
-27 ADKDGNIINSAGS
+27 ADEDGNIINSFAA
-40 ASNIPIANGDVAG
+40 ASNIVISAGDLTG
-53 YSVIHKF
+53 YSAINKF

-76 GGRYDYLTSPST
+76 GGRYVYLTSQST
-88 VYAHSADTDDSAT
+88 VYAHSADTADSVS

-106 TVTIQGLDVNY
+106 TVTIQGLDGNY
-117 EPIEETVT
+117 ESIEETVT
-125 VRSGVAS
+125 VRSGVAT

-146 AGSTGTNEGDIII
+146 SGSTGTNEGNIII

-173 GTVGTGT
+173 GTIGTGT
-180 TYGLGQTQLALYT
+180 TYGLGQTNLALYT
-193 IPAHCTGFLT
+193 IPAGKTGYLT
-203 AWNVGV
+203 AWNIGVG
-209 SAYNDSVTVSLLSRE
+209 SYNDAVTVSLLSRE

-244 NYSIPFKLP
+244 NYSVPIKLP
-253 AKTDVEIIG
+253 EKTDVEIIG

-277 IVDNTYLV
+277 LVDNT

>member
-1 MAQYSVNRSRH
+1 MAQW
-12 YPSAGNKDIHEVVML
+12 NKDSQSYLNNNKTLFEVVGL
-27 ADKDGNIINSAGS
+27 ADKDGNVINSFGV
-40 ASNIPIANGDVAG
+40 ASNIPIADGDVDG
-53 YSVIHKF
+53 YTAIHKF
-60 GRNPNIGGAPE
+60 GRNPSIGGAPE

-88 VYAHSADTDDSAT
+88 VYAHSADTDDSAA

-117 EPIEETVT
+117 ESIEETVT

-180 TYGLGQTQLALYT
+180 TYGLGQSQLALYT

-203 AWNVGV
+203 TWNVGV
-209 SAYNDSVTVSLLSRE
+209 GAYNDSVTVSLLTRE

-237 PGGSHVR
+237 PGGHHTR
-244 NYSIPFKLP
+244 NYSVPIKLP
-253 AKTDVEIIG
+253 QKTDVEIIG
-262 IATTGTNIS
+262 IASTGTNIS
-271 SSFDII
+271 SSFEII
-277 IVDNTYLV
+277 LVDNTHL

>member
-1 MAQYSVNRSRH
+1 MAQWRIDNQEYLEH
-12 YPSAGNKDIHEVVML
+12 NKTIFEVVNI
-27 ADKDGNIINSAGS
+27 ADEDGNIINTFGA
-40 ASNIPIANGDVAG
+40 ASNIVISAGDLAG
-53 YSVIHKF
+53 YSAINKF

-76 GGRYDYLTSPST
+76 GGRYVYLTSPST
-88 VYAHSADTDDSAT
+88 VYAHSTDTDDSVS

-106 TVTIQGLDVNY
+106 TVTIQGLDGNY
-117 EPIEETVT
+117 ESIEETVT

-132 TAQFLRVFRAFVVT
+132 TAQFLRVFRAFVAT
-146 AGSTGTNEGDIII
+146 SGSTGTNEGNIII

-173 GTVGTGT
+173 GTIGTGT

-193 IPAHCTGFLT
+193 IPSHCTGYLT
-203 AWNVGV
+203 TWNIGVG
-209 SAYNDSVTVSLLSRE
+209 SYNDAVTVSLLSRE

-230 TRDIMDV
+230 TRDIMDA
-237 PGGSHVR
+237 PGGHHTR
-244 NYSIPFKLP
+244 NYSVPIRLP
-253 AKTDVEIIG
+253 AKTDIEIIG
-262 IATTGTNIS
+262 IASTGTNIS

-277 IVDNTYLV
+277 LVENT